1 MIQIDASWTLFLDRD
16 GVINNEIKDGYVL
29 SWDMFRFEEG
39 VLAAL
44 PPLAGKFG
52 RIVMVTNQR
61 CIGKGLLT
69 EQGLHDI
76 HAKMLAVITAQ
87 GGRIDKI
94 YYCPD
99 LDNDSPCRKPNEG
112 MALQAKADFPDI
124 DFSRSIMVGNTLSD
138 MKFGKDKG
146 MTTVFIPSTKPE
158 LPFPHPLMD
167 YRCKGLLEFSEIIQ

>member
-1 MIQIDASWTLFLDRD
+1 MNIDATWTLFLDRD
-16 GVINNEIKDGYVL
+16 GVINKEIRDGYVL
-29 SWDMFRFEEG
+29 NWEMFRFEEG

-44 PPLAGKFG
+44 PLLAGKFG
-52 RIVMVTNQR
+52 HIVMVTNQR

-69 EQGLHDI
+69 EEGLRDI
-76 HAKMLAVITAQ
+76 HTRMLEAVTAQ

-94 YYCPD
+94 YFCPD
-99 LDNDSPCRKPNEG
+99 LDNNSPCRKPNEG
-112 MALQAKADFPDI
+112 MALQAKTDFPDI
-124 DFSRSIMVGNTLSD
+124 DFSKSVMVGNTLSD

-167 YRCKGLLEFSEIIQ
+167 YRCKGLLEFSSLIQ